1 MEFIT
6 SSKGGIKLCHDS
18 FMYKKKAE
26 KSNRIR
32 WECSQRQGL
41 LCKGAVT
48 TSLQRDDLHVT
59 VPHCHA
65 ADADAVEAE
74 KVKLKMRTHVR
85 DIRTRPGQVLAAG
98 MASSTVICDFEQAAM
113 NSVTSTLGQHVTVQ
127 GCFYHLSQ
135 STW

>member
-1 MEFIT
+1 
-6 SSKGGIKLCHDS
+6 
-18 FMYKKKAE
+18 MYTKKAA
-26 KSNRIR
+26 KSNIIR
-32 WECSQRQGL
+32 WECLQRQGL

-85 DIRTRPGQVLAAG
+85 DIRARPGQVLAAG
-98 MASSTVICDFEQAAM
+98 MASAVGKVRVKLARTDSVRRHLQRQKRGILPPEPAAFQ
-113 NSVTSTLGQHVTVQ
+113 LGASWCIP
-127 GCFYHLSQ
+127 GR
-135 STW
+135 